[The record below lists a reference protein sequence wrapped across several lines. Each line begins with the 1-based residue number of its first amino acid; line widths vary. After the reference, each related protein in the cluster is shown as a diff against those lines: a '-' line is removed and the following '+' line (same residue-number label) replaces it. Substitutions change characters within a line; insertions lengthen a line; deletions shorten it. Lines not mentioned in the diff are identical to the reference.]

1 MGRYSKEDE
10 MKVTKII
17 HKAER
22 ANDEGYWLVW
32 AQCSINGQYRCCTL
46 IYDTFEEAKA
56 VKEGQNLDI
65 EKTRFSIRNY
75 G

>member
-1 MGRYSKEDE
+1 MQ
-10 MKVTKII
+10 
-17 HKAER
+17 

-32 AQCSINGQYRCCTL
+32 AQCHINGQYRYCTL
-46 IYDTFEEAKA
+46 IYDTFEESKA
-56 VKEGQNLDI
+56 VHEGQLLDV